1 MENAGVEI
9 NQNAKKSL
17 EDILKEA
24 DEKSEGSQGIKVSEA
39 WRYREA
45 VRVKYGLPECGYRWE
60 DPIRYISEAEG
71 LLKEN
76 GVQVRGKHEFSTFF
90 KENPGAIALHSGPNV
105 FRDSTVAVEGAS
117 DGEWF
122 KLRARANQLAHESVH
137 AFQDIK
143 YPRMPD
149 EEAER
154 EAFYYQML
162 TPQQIVSH
170 KDDPE
175 FLYSLVNDVIE
186 GNVQCSVSIDQKIN

>member
-105 FRDSTVAVEGAS
+105 FRDSTVA
-117 DGEWF
+117 
-122 KLRARANQLAHESVH
+122 HESVH